1 MVGTRF
7 WGSSKTMI
15 TDGGKFAAE
24 DNERYWGLRIDELCM
39 AVQHF
44 GMHDK
49 RKFCKRL
56 TEKIMETPSSHDVA
70 NLSDLHGIPE
80 AEAEITVLNVAGK
93 KFSAEGAANKTTWK
107 NRFTVE
113 EWPEAAYALT
123 RMTAKDI
130 REIREMSFTQLK
142 DLVAKEYPSRVEKI
156 FTPGCDG
163 MMLKT
168 LQDRVI
174 NMLRL
179 SLEELK
185 DFKEKPIG
193 RDHRRRFV
201 DYVGVVR
208 PQLYKV

>member
-1 MVGTRF
+1 MSTF

-24 DNERYWGLRIDELCM
+24 DNEKYWGLRIDELCM

-56 TEKIMETPSSHDVA
+56 TEEIMQAPSNHDIA
-70 NLSDLHGIPE
+70 DMSDLEGIPE
-80 AEAEITVLNVAGK
+80 AEAEIAVQSVGGK
-93 KFSAEGAANKTTWK
+93 KFSDDGAALKTTWK
-107 NRFTVE
+107 TKYTVE
-113 EWPEAAYALT
+113 EWPEVAYALT

-130 REIREMSFTQLK
+130 REIHGMNFLQLK
-142 DLVAKEYPSRVEKI
+142 DKVAKEWPSRLEMI
-156 FTPGCDG
+156 FPTGCDG

-179 SLEELK
+179 SLDELK
-185 DFKEKPIG
+185 EFKEKPIG
-193 RDHRRRFV
+193 RDYRRRFV
-201 DYVGVVR
+201 DYVAAVR
-208 PQLYKV
+208 PKLFKAN